1 MKTKAEERFV
11 LPVMVGLVVGWEQFV
26 GNRSG
31 YIAGITWAA
40 SAVPGFPSGR
50 LGRDKS
56 LRAHKVEPSKDEGAE
71 PTGKKSPSSEVRTV
85 SD

>member
-11 LPVMVGLVVGWEQFV
+11 LPVMVGLVVGLGAVCGEH
-26 GNRSG
+26 
-31 YIAGITWAA
+31 IAGITWAA
-40 SAVPGFPSGR
+40 SAVSGFPSGR
-50 LGRDKS
+50 PGRDKS